1 MGNPYAPKKKA
12 VKPEEV
18 AVEVEETEEEYPT
31 NVKDIIEWVGEDQDR
46 AQLVYDEES
55 GKESPRKTLISALE
69 DVLNG

>member
-12 VKPEEV
+12 VKPAEV